1 MDENSEKAVNEA
13 DKCIAI
19 GAGIGALGLA
29 VGTVVG
35 ATCPLCYVV
44 APGLIGAGLVHRVRA
59 KLKKKKITKE
69 KYLKIRDKSY
79 KRSARG

>member
-1 MDENSEKAVNEA
+1 MEESSEKAVNEA

-59 KLKKKKITKE
+59 KLRNRKITKDQ
-69 KYLKIRDKSY
+69 YLKIRDKSY
-79 KRSARG
+79 KSKARS